1 MDAQEYVLSFLRAR
15 GEIPGA
21 TVDEYMACE
30 YLDVGLV
37 DSFGLVEL
45 ILDCEDKFSIR
56 FGPEEM
62 QSVEFRTIGGLVG
75 LINRLTE
82 ERNGG

>member
-1 MDAQEYVLSFLRAR
+1 MDAQEYVLNFLRAR

-21 TVDEYMACE
+21 TVDEYLGCE

-56 FGPEEM
+56 FGPEDM

-75 LINRLTE
+75 LINRLVQ
-82 ERNGG
+82 ERNDG